1 MNLRTLF
8 AIPIAVVLLVTVSLA
23 GMMAGQGW
31 SGLARGQAAVEA
43 VDRMRLLL
51 RLQSDLRAER
61 VTSNLA
67 LAQENPL
74 PEPIARRLAAT
85 RRDTDRDINAVIT
98 RLRDRA
104 DLDLNAMPPRTHV
117 MEVLVRL
124 GSVRGSIDGL
134 LAQDRSERSFAELA
148 TIMPRA
154 LEVAKTLDVP
164 VDRASLAVVA
174 TDPGLAGLVTEDR
187 LAASLRDQVALIA
200 GVLLPRSGKA
210 EMPTGADLDNVR
222 TLLAQAARLTRLIE
236 DSIEIAGATPA
247 IRMALASISATDLN
261 GILRQLTASGETPT
275 GAAQDDSLALMPQRV
290 LVPWGMRISALRD
303 VMLDSMVERVSISRV
318 VSERQFDFVLA
329 GFGVVVV
336 AILESVASLSQSVV
350 NPLAQL
356 GLAITRIAA
365 GDRSVPLAM
374 RSGTREINEM
384 VTAVETL
391 RQAALIADAAAL
403 RQRMVARQ
411 RLELLRQALGI
422 ARSVQEPARALER
435 GVASLSE
442 GIDATIALIHAE
454 AAVTPA
460 TLEVAADAVRIGLAE
475 MRESAAGLDATFA
488 AASED
493 QTEERPVAEFVT
505 HILAVQAEVDRRE
518 QAVRRFVQSS
528 LVALRDAEST
538 AGERSMPVL
547 HLSLIHI

>member
-1 MNLRTLF
+1 
-8 AIPIAVVLLVTVSLA
+8 
-23 GMMAGQGW
+23 
-31 SGLARGQAAVEA
+31 
-43 VDRMRLLL
+43 
-51 RLQSDLRAER
+51 
-61 VTSNLA
+61 
-67 LAQENPL
+67 
-74 PEPIARRLAAT
+74 
-85 RRDTDRDINAVIT
+85 
-98 RLRDRA
+98 
-104 DLDLNAMPPRTHV
+104 
-117 MEVLVRL
+117 
-124 GSVRGSIDGL
+124 
-134 LAQDRSERSFAELA
+134 
-148 TIMPRA
+148 
-154 LEVAKTLDVP
+154 
-164 VDRASLAVVA
+164 
-174 TDPGLAGLVTEDR
+174 
-187 LAASLRDQVALIA
+187 
-200 GVLLPRSGKA
+200 
-210 EMPTGADLDNVR
+210 
-222 TLLAQAARLTRLIE
+222 
-236 DSIEIAGATPA
+236 
-247 IRMALASISATDLN
+247 
-261 GILRQLTASGETPT
+261 
-275 GAAQDDSLALMPQRV
+275 
-290 LVPWGMRISALRD
+290 MRISALRD

-493 QTEERPVAEFVT
+493 QTEERPVAEFVA

-547 HLSLIHI
+547 HDLVSDQFLRIEATVATVASMRDAMTRATAIVRELPLDDTPMAA